1 MSTSTMSAADEVG
14 ERAREILAAVTAD
27 PEFPAFE
34 AATLEYSSDWQCF
47 TGFPTISEWNLDT
60 DKAPLFAEG
69 LRAIALKA
77 AAFELTGSETDAEL
91 ALSAPVDEMTH
102 AMIAQPQLLAR
113 IAERTGFTLIHQTDQ
128 EHTDYT
134 SSEYTHAAYV
144 AAWHGAPPIRY
155 WLDKAEV
162 DRRLAI
168 LAEKYDLIGSGRSGR
183 QHAIAS

>member
-1 MSTSTMSAADEVG
+1 MSTSTMPAADKVG
-14 ERAREILAAVTAD
+14 ERAREILAAITAD
-27 PEFPAFE
+27 PEFSAFE

-47 TGFPTISEWNLDT
+47 TGFPTISQWNLDT
-60 DKAPLFAEG
+60 DKVPLFAEG

-77 AAFELTGSETDAEL
+77 AAYDLTGSETDAEL
-91 ALSAPVDEMTH
+91 ALPVPVDEMTH

-134 SSEYTHAAYV
+134 GGEYTHAAYL
-144 AAWHGAPPIRY
+144 AAWGTEPPTRY

-168 LAEKYDLIGSGRSGR
+168 LAEKYGSIGFGRSGR
-183 QHAIAS
+183 EHAITF

>member
-1 MSTSTMSAADEVG
+1 MSTSTMPAADKVG
-14 ERAREILAAVTAD
+14 ERAREILAAITAD
-27 PEFPAFE
+27 PEFSAFE

-47 TGFPTISEWNLDT
+47 TGFPTISQWNLDT
-60 DKAPLFAEG
+60 DKVPLFAEG

-77 AAFELTGSETDAEL
+77 AAYELTGSETDAEL
-91 ALSAPVDEMTH
+91 ALPVPVDEMTH

-134 SSEYTHAAYV
+134 GGEYTHAAYL
-144 AAWHGAPPIRY
+144 AAWGTEPPTRY

-168 LAEKYDLIGSGRSGR
+168 LAEKYDSIGFGRSGR
-183 QHAIAS
+183 EHAITF